1 MFKDDQQELKTL
13 QRKLH
18 CKKEMKNAKEN
29 HKNSIAKIKNLQQEL
44 EDEKQKNKCLQD
56 NQVTLHSPNFV
67 FGDVWYL

>member
-1 MFKDDQQELKTL
+1 
-13 QRKLH
+13 
-18 CKKEMKNAKEN
+18 MKNAKEN